1 MAVAR
6 AYVNPAV
13 LAWARIRAGAAIGDV
28 ARAASVA
35 PEVAHAWENGHRSP
49 TFTQARRVASCLHV
63 PFGTLWL
70 PEPPN
75 EDPLPPDFRAT
86 GGARPHAP
94 SVALRDEIARVRLLQ
109 AWYRD
114 WLDEHDAARL
124 PFVAS
129 ADIND
134 APDAVASSI
143 DATLGGLEAI
153 RTSYGGEDF
162 VREITRACERAGIV
176 VISNGVVGHDTHR
189 PLSVDEFR
197 GFVLVD
203 DLAPVVHLNRRD
215 APTARAFTLAHELAH
230 VWFGQ
235 SGIDRPDGTDDPA
248 SMPSRDLLWQVER
261 ACNRVAAALLM
272 PEGAVRA
279 HASITGPANDVIAS
293 VANAFRVSLAAAH
306 FRLHGLGIVSEPWTP
321 LAGEWSDTGLR
332 PAEQSGGNFYRTAVV
347 RTGAPIMRALL
358 DAVDSGARSVV
369 EVTRLLGVGRDKVD
383 GLRASLTASRAS

>member
-6 AYVNPAV
+6 AYVNPEV

-49 TFTQARRVASCLHV
+49 TFTQARRVASRLYV

-86 GGARPHAP
+86 GGARTHAP

-143 DATLGGLEAI
+143 AATLGGLEAI
-153 RTSYGGEDF
+153 RTSFGGEDF

-203 DLAPVVHLNRRD
+203 DLDGHSCRCHRHTANNRDHTCHRSTLEHRYKQQNNTSRVVFTHFTRRN
-215 APTARAFTLAHELAH
+215 
-230 VWFGQ
+230 G
-235 SGIDRPDGTDDPA
+235 
-248 SMPSRDLLWQVER
+248 LL
-261 ACNRVAAALLM
+261 
-272 PEGAVRA
+272 
-279 HASITGPANDVIAS
+279 HT
-293 VANAFRVSLAAAH
+293 
-306 FRLHGLGIVSEPWTP
+306 
-321 LAGEWSDTGLR
+321 
-332 PAEQSGGNFYRTAVV
+332 
-347 RTGAPIMRALL
+347 
-358 DAVDSGARSVV
+358 
-369 EVTRLLGVGRDKVD
+369 
-383 GLRASLTASRAS
+383 

>member
-13 LAWARIRAGAAIGDV
+13 LAWARSRAGFAISDV

-35 PEVAHAWENGHRSP
+35 PEVAFAWENGDRSP
-49 TFTQARRVASCLHV
+49 TFTQARKVASRLHV

-70 PEPPN
+70 PQPPD
-75 EDPLPPDFRAT
+75 EDPLPPDFRT
-86 GGARPHAP
+86 SGDPHPQAP
-94 SVALRDEIARVRLLQ
+94 SIALRDEIARVRLLQ

-129 ADIND
+129 AEISH
-134 APDAVASSI
+134 APETVASSI
-143 DATLGGLEAI
+143 DAALGGLDAI
-153 RTSYGGEDF
+153 RRRHGDEDF
-162 VREITRACERAGIV
+162 VREITRACEHAGIV

-189 PLSVDEFR
+189 PLSIDEFR

-235 SGIDRPDGTDDPA
+235 SAIDRPDGTDDPA
-248 SMPSRDLLWQVER
+248 SSPSPERVRQVER
-261 ACNRVAAALLM
+261 ACNRVAASLLM
-272 PEGAVRA
+272 PEGAVRE
-279 HASITGPANDVIAS
+279 HASITGPASDVIGS
-293 VANAFRVSLAAAH
+293 IANAFRVSRAAAH
-306 FRLHGLGIVSEPWTP
+306 IRLHGLGIVSEPWTP
-321 LAGEWSDTGLR
+321 LAGAWPDDGMR
-332 PAEQSGGNFYRTAVV
+332 PSERSGGNYYRTAVV

-383 GLRASLTASRAS
+383 GLRATLSVSLPS